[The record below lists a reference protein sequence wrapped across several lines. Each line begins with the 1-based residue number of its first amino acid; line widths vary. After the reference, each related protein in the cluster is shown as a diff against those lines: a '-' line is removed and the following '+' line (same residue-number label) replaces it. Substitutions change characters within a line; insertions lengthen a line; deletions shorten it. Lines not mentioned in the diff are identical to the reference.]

1 MGLIKKIYLKIKKI
15 NLMNNNT
22 KLIFLSFLNHS
33 LIMYFRISILK
44 YTNTQSQMSK
54 KIGKKISKM
63 ISANTIKIK

>member
-22 KLIFLSFLNHS
+22 KSIFLSFLNHS
-33 LIMYFRISILK
+33 LIMYFQILILK
-44 YTNTQSQMSK
+44 YTNTRSQMSK
-54 KIGKKISKM
+54 KTGKKISKM

>member
-22 KLIFLSFLNHS
+22 KSIFLSFLNHS
-33 LIMYFRISILK
+33 LIMYFQILILK
-44 YTNTQSQMSK
+44 YTNTRSQMSK
-54 KIGKKISKM
+54 KTGKKISKK